1 MMVPLSESHK
11 STHPEHKSAWREGE
25 AIVCEKE
32 GTSIGEISAY

>member
-11 STHPEHKSAWREGE
+11 STHPEHKFAWREE